1 MCSETKSAAL
11 GAGST
16 SEPNGA
22 GILSNLGD
30 VCLQLVTQNGW
41 FITENSISKD
51 DFGVTG
57 SMEYRKSFAW
67 LRFCM
72 FESRKNNITR

>member
-57 SMEYRKSFAW
+57 SMEYRKMIEI
-67 LRFCM
+67 FCM
-72 FESRKNNITR
+72 AQVLHV